1 MFFLLIA
8 LLALCTGQLFA
19 QATATGTIQGTV
31 TDKSQAVVVGA
42 EVTATQVGTG
52 IARTTTTNAAG
63 NYRFEL
69 MSAGNYTVKITMTGF
84 ASVVQKLELL
94 VGRTATANAT
104 LNPGAAKEVV
114 EVTAQAPLVDQAKTS
129 VSQEITPAQVEQLPM
144 IGRDVASLALLAP
157 GVKQADSYDPTKAR
171 FTSLS
176 VDGGDGRN
184 VNVTVN
190 GVDNKDNTVGG
201 PVMQLPLEGVQE
213 YAISTQRFSAANGKS
228 QGAAINMITKQGS
241 NNYHGSVFGFFRNEA
256 FNTINSLEAQNTPA
270 EKSPYSRQF
279 FGGSIGGPFIKDKLF
294 GFFAI
299 ERQREHTNLTEDAT
313 ALSELQLVTNLGA
326 KPAATIPT
334 PFFETRYNGRLD
346 YKLSK
351 QHSAYISYSSQGNN
365 TLNDQSDGTQDLNA
379 GNFTVNHMQIA
390 NATVTS
396 VLSNTTVNSFTLGYQ
411 YWNNLIGSDIHAPLV
426 TFPSA
431 SFGTNGNVPQQSF
444 QRKWQFRDDLNK
456 TVGNHALKFGADFIW
471 NQALGGFFTF
481 NNTLEIDFPD
491 DPSTILASQK
501 AFQTTGV
508 CDTKIS
514 EFCYRQGFSTPG
526 AVSGMSQSVGDPATN
541 VPGGTKQIGF
551 YFQDDWKVTRHLSLN
566 LGLRWDKDMN
576 LIGGSDIPKSRTY
589 LELKAINSPFA
600 ATLPQDDN
608 KDFSPRFGFAYDL
621 TGAGKHLLRGGFG
634 IYYGNVFQ
642 NIPLFMEQH
651 ANPMIYQTV
660 FSISTAGESVPGT
673 GLNLG
678 QWRYGISPLPVVVPS
693 SQLLD
698 GSTGRLIDPKYRNP
712 FTEQWNVGYQWG
724 LSQNAVLEVEYVHV
738 LGLHENK
745 TVTINPINPA
755 TGARNTDAGFA
766 AAGVPV
772 LGSIRDEQ
780 SINRSRYD
788 GMNVSYRRRMSNHFS
803 MNANYTL
810 SRAMGWAVQ
819 SGGNPNN
826 GSGFRNYPHD
836 PRNLWD
842 PLDFG
847 PTPNDER
854 HHITL
859 SGIVDLPWGFEL
871 APILQFG
878 SARPYDLNPGFD
890 VLGIGSG
897 YSRPVIVPV
906 NDPKNYSAYNKN
918 SAGAARTCLASGQCR
933 QVGYDTVRGDPFF
946 QTDLRLTKNVK
957 MGEHRNL
964 SLVFQMFNWTNRA
977 NFGNNF
983 QYIVTSTNFM
993 KPAGFINPTAT
1004 PATMPRSFTGEIG
1017 ARFTF

>member
-1 MFFLLIA
+1 MSKRFAMFFLLTL
-8 LLALCTGQLFA
+8 LLALCSGQLFA

-31 TDKSQAVVVGA
+31 TDASQAVVVGA
-42 EVTATQVGTG
+42 EVTATQTGTG
-52 IARTTTTNAAG
+52 TARTAITNAAG
-63 NYRFEL
+63 YFRFEL
-69 MSAGNYTVKITMTGF
+69 MPAGNYTVKITMKGF
-84 ASVVQKLELL
+84 ATVVQKLELL
-94 VGRTATANAT
+94 VGQTATANAA
-104 LNPGAAKEVV
+104 LNPGGAKEVV

-129 VSQEITPAQVEQLPM
+129 VSQDITPAQVEQLPM

-190 GVDNKDNTVGG
+190 GIDNKDNTVGG

-228 QGAAINMITKQGS
+228 QGAAINMITKSGT

-256 FNTINSLEAQNTPA
+256 FNTINYEEAQGTPA
-270 EKSPYSRQF
+270 KKSPYSRQF
-279 FGGSIGGPFIKDKLF
+279 FGGSVGGPFINDKLF

-313 ALSELQLVTNLGA
+313 ALSELQLVTSLGA
-326 KPAATIPT
+326 KPAAIIPT

-390 NATVTS
+390 NATLTS
-396 VLSNTTVNSFTLGYQ
+396 VLSNTAVNSFTFGYQ
-411 YWNNLIGSDIHAPLV
+411 YWNNLIGTDIHAPLV

-456 TVGNHALKFGADFIW
+456 TVGNHALKFGADYIW

-481 NNTLEIDFPD
+481 NNTLEIDFAD
-491 DPSTILASQK
+491 DPSTILSDK
-501 AFQTTGV
+501 V
-508 CDTKIS
+508 S
-514 EFCYRQGFSTPG
+514 YPQGFSTPG
-526 AVSGMSQSVGDPATN
+526 AVAGMSQSVGDPATN

-551 YFQDDWKVTRHLSLN
+551 YFQDDWKVSRRLSLN
-566 LGLRWDKDMN
+566 LGLRWDKDIN

-589 LELKAINSPFA
+589 LELKAINSPFVA
-600 ATLPQDDN
+600 RLPQDDN
-608 KDFSPRFGFAYDL
+608 KDFSPRFGFAYDM

-660 FSISTAGESVPGT
+660 FSISTPDASVPGT
-673 GLNLG
+673 GLTLG
-678 QWRYGISPLPVVVPS
+678 QWRYGVSPLPVVLAS
-693 SQLLD
+693 SQLLP
-698 GSTGRLIDPKYRNP
+698 GSTGRLIDPNYRNP

-745 TVTINPINPA
+745 TVTINPKDPF
-755 TGARNTDAGFA
+755 TGARNTDAAFA

-780 SINRSRYD
+780 SVNRSRYD

-810 SRAMGWAVQ
+810 SRAMGWGVQ

-854 HHITL
+854 HHITI
-859 SGIVDLPWGFEL
+859 SGIVNMPWGFEL

-878 SARPYDLNPGFD
+878 TARPYDLNPGRD
-890 VLGIGSG
+890 TLGVGTG
-897 YSRPVIVPV
+897 YSRPVIVPMS
-906 NDPKNYSAYNKN
+906 NPKDYVSL
-918 SAGAARTCLASGQCR
+918 AGLTAKQANTCLAAKTCR
-933 QVGYDTVRGDPFF
+933 QAGYDTVRGDPFF
-946 QTDLRLTKNVK
+946 ETDLRVTKNVK

-964 SLVFQMFNWTNRA
+964 ALVFQMFNWTNRA

-983 QYIVTSTNFM
+983 QYIITSKSFM

-1004 PATMPRSFTGEIG
+1004 GATMARSFTGELG
-1017 ARFTF
+1017 VRFTF